1 MKKSRITAL
10 LTVCAMVGT
19 MVFGIVPG
27 VYAADAEPIRIEG
40 ESISTGT
47 DDTLSRTDLNGGAAY
62 KILQSTA
69 KNSSYKPAYYTAQ
82 YTVTA
87 PKAGLYSMKT
97 VSSRQGMRYLSDRG
111 DLWTSP
117 YYIQV
122 NDEAPFT
129 FTEGSVYDK
138 GILELNAGGSNRD
151 FATYDG
157 IPVYLQEGDNTVT
170 FIVRD
175 RMVGGDNVQFYM
187 DYMEFTYQS
196 SGAANLPVIVQGEEY
211 ADTNVPEAGRSEM
224 TDSALNNGAAL
235 KISTAE
241 TIPADGFYVDYT
253 ATAAKE
259 GMYTLEFSSSVQG
272 YETADEGSNES
283 CKAASP
289 YTVKVNDGNAVSF
302 NDFSGY
308 RQSEKTVGDM
318 KLVTY
323 AMDVYLNRGLNT
335 VRFVVKQGCVND
347 NTVIFALDYLKLSPL
362 THYSADDFKVEGESF
377 SKANVSYQAGNACAK
392 SDAGCSNGKKA
403 YFYNTS
409 EAPVLDYEFYVEK
422 EGDYAIFAGSTYFN
436 FEWAG
441 KLGIS
446 VNGGDSIPVDE
457 TTSEIVSEIRADDH
471 DLYKNIAVKEKLV
484 HLTKGYNTMRLEG
497 LSPRTH
503 DNRHILAVDYIRFV
517 RAEAGVS
524 NNIDFPVKVVNMKWK
539 HEKMTNGWRSEHYC
553 EDVLADGK
561 TASIEESFFVSEEGD
576 YVLEMDAA
584 GHFAKNH
591 SWGSP
596 AGISFDNE
604 ELVELELDKNVKY
617 VAPIGADAA
626 IFAHMRYMP
635 TVHLTAG
642 WHTLRF
648 ESMGAAEAA
657 GLNGKTRVYWQE
669 FTLEKAADVDT
680 AALSFADPVITV
692 GESTQAKITYLSAA
706 GDKVTPEENAVSY
719 TSSNTNVAEVDS
731 DGKVTAFNPGKTVIT
746 ACNDAVEIA
755 GAELIVLPEGSTVF
769 AQEVRRDNTNKT
781 INVRVSSIGDM
792 QADEEVSVIVASY
805 ATEEGLPTTL
815 KSVSVNKV
823 SGLKNGINQDIPVQ
837 IADLQAS
844 DTVNLYIW
852 RSMGEL
858 VPLWTKDE
866 VIVNN

>member
-27 VYAADAEPIRIEG
+27 VYAEEAEPIRIEG
-40 ESISTGT
+40 ESISGT
-47 DDTLSRTDLNGGAAY
+47 TYAHSALSGGAALT
-62 KILQSTA
+62 ILKPTT
-69 KNSSYKPAYYTAQ
+69 NNDSYKTENCTAQ
-82 YTVTA
+82 YTVSV
-87 PKAGLYSMKT
+87 PKAGLYSMKL
-97 VSSRQGMRYLSDRG
+97 VSSRQGLHYLSDRG
-111 DLWTSP
+111 NIWTSP
-117 YYIQV
+117 YYISI
-122 NDEAPFT
+122 NGEAPFT

-138 GILELNAGGSNRD
+138 GIIQLDNPASRD
-151 FATYDG
+151 YATYDG
-157 IPVYLQEGDNTVT
+157 IPVYLHEGNNTVT

-175 RMVGGDNVQFYM
+175 KMSGGNNLGLYL
-187 DYMEFTYQS
+187 DYFELTYQS
-196 SGAANLPVIVQGEEY
+196 SGAANLPVLVQGEEY
-211 ADTNVPEAGRSEM
+211 ADTNVPEAGVSTM
-224 TDSALNNGAAL
+224 TDDALNGGAAL

-241 TIPADGFYVDYT
+241 AIPADGFYADYT
-253 ATAAKE
+253 ATVAKE
-259 GMYTLEFSSSVQG
+259 GMYTLEFSSSIQG
-272 YETADEGSNES
+272 YETADEGSNEK

-289 YTVKVNDGNAVSF
+289 FTVKINDGNAMAF
-302 NDFSGY
+302 RDFSGY
-308 RQSEKTVGDM
+308 RRSEKTVGDM
-318 KLVTY
+318 TLVTY
-323 AMDVYLNRGLNT
+323 AMDVHLNRGVNT
-335 VRFVVKQGCVND
+335 VRFAVDQGCVAD
-347 NTVIFALDYLKLSPL
+347 SSCVFALDYLKLSHL
-362 THYSADDFKVEGESF
+362 MHYSADDFKVEGESF
-377 SKANVSYQAGNACAK
+377 AKASVPYVANNSCVRDNNGL
-392 SDAGCSNGKKA
+392 SNNKGA
-403 YFYNTS
+403 YFNTS
-409 EAPVLDYEFYVEK
+409 AGVPSLDYDFYAEK
-422 EGDYAIFAGSTYFN
+422 EGDYAIFAGSIKFGQGWTSD
-436 FEWAG
+436 
-441 KLGIS
+441 LIIT
-446 VNGGDSIPVDE
+446 VNDADPIKIDD
-457 TTSEIVSEIRADDH
+457 TTSEKVSDIKAADPDAAI
-471 DLYKNIAVKEKLV
+471 YAINAVKSTLV
-484 HLTKGYNTMRLEG
+484 HLNKGYNRLNIKADENDKASSG
-497 LSPRTH
+497 
-503 DNRHILAVDYIRFV
+503 NYMLAVDYIRFV

-524 NNIDFPVKVVNMKWK
+524 NNIDFPIKVVNMKWK
-539 HEKMTNGWRSEHYC
+539 NEKMTNGWRSEHYC
-553 EDVLADGK
+553 EDVLAEGAS
-561 TASIEESFFVSEEGD
+561 ASIEELFFVSEEGD

-584 GHFAKNH
+584 GYFAKNNT
-591 SWGSP
+591 WGSP

-604 ELVELELDKNVKY
+604 KLVELELDKNVKY
-617 VAPIGADAA
+617 IAPIGADAA

-648 ESMGAAEAA
+648 ESMGAGEAA
-657 GLNGKTRVYWQE
+657 GLNGKTRVYWQG

-706 GDKVTPEENAVSY
+706 GDEVTPEENAVSY

-769 AQEVRRDNTNKT
+769 AQEVRRDNTKKE

-805 ATEEGLPTTL
+805 ATEEGLPTL

-823 SGLKNGINQDIPVQ
+823 SGLKNGINKDIPVQ
-837 IADLQAS
+837 IEDLQAS